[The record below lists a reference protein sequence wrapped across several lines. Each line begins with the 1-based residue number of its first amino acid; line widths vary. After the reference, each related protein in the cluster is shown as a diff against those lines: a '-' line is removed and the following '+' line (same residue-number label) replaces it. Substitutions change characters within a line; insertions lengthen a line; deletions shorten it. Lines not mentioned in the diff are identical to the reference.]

1 MTLMMSNRWI
11 HRMVTKNINKTAY
24 LLTPVNQKKIDEL
37 CATIIEKCE
46 DTLGWEQLT
55 KISGFTHSELIALFQ
70 VYKQTTP
77 MAFIKNARRLRT
89 AASPVSPQDQLFT
102 NLLKN

>member
-1 MTLMMSNRWI
+1 
-11 HRMVTKNINKTAY
+11 MVTKKINKTEY
-24 LLTPVNQKKIDEL
+24 LLTPSNQKKIDAL

-77 MAFIKNARRLRT
+77 MAFIKNARRLRI

>member
-1 MTLMMSNRWI
+1 MTPI
-11 HRMVTKNINKTAY
+11 
-24 LLTPVNQKKIDEL
+24 NQKKIEEL
-37 CATIIEKCE
+37 CATIIEKCQ

-55 KISGFTHSELIALFQ
+55 KLSGFTHSELISLFQ

-77 MAFIKNARRLRT
+77 MAFIKNARRLRVKS
-89 AASPVSPQDQLFT
+89 SPVSPQDQLFT